1 MTVAAAVVD
10 LADLYRPK
18 AICVDD
24 GGVGGGVAGAEPWS
38 IWAGRGGVLAA
49 IASFQRVECI
59 FLSLDSIL
67 TEAI

>member
-18 AICVDD
+18 AIYVDD

-38 IWAGRGGVLAA
+38 IWAGRGGVQFWARSRL
-49 IASFQRVECI
+49 FNG
-59 FLSLDSIL
+59 LSVFFCHSIRF
-67 TEAI
+67 